1 MNKLQKEKADKKTKD
16 NQKKQNETIYL
27 LPLSSF
33 FLPADCKRFVS
44 SAKAAKSV
52 NLSKLAS
59 TDYWHQQAQMLPQKA
74 LQAIHKWMAWA
85 CD

>member
-1 MNKLQKEKADKKTKD
+1 MNKLQKEKADKKNKG
-16 NQKKQNETIYL
+16 QSKKKQNNVPFATFFI
-27 LPLSSF
+27 

-59 TDYWHQQAQMLPQKA
+59 TDYWHQQAQTLQQKA

>member
-1 MNKLQKEKADKKTKD
+1 MNKLQKEKADNKTKD
-16 NQKKQNETIYL
+16 NQKKTKRNNIPFATFFI
-27 LPLSSF
+27 

-59 TDYWHQQAQMLPQKA
+59 TDYWHQQAQMLQQKA